1 MKYSEFLELN
11 EVLIEHNL
19 TIDDVKENREVLN
32 EVSLLG
38 VLAGIVTLGGLV
50 GFFGKSLL
58 RAGIKKAY
66 LMKLNGIAKKFEE
79 KIVENSSKLG
89 KKTVQIRQ
97 QLVQKEKQLR
107 SQEGEEAKAELDAL
121 VNQKREYERR
131 FIRETNEFISK
142 ISTSKSKE
150 IYERIDEIKKL
161 KDSQKTALKTYWE
174 IQIPHIRLNAFNQ
187 LIKDGI
193 ITDKELIAQLNQDL
207 KEDLKEAKEKTE
219 RFLKSAKKGES
230 EKTEEKKPGE
240 EKPGEEEKS
249 GEAKPEKT
257 GAQKVEDN
265 IKELIAEKDK
275 YDRKELTKR
284 VTLLIKD
291 IKKLGKG
298 ERAPL
303 YAMLADEFSERE
315 ILRIRKSLEDEG
327 EDTSE
332 TPQRILKAGD
342 ELTTD

>member
-11 EVLIEHNL
+11 EVLVEHNL

-32 EVSLLG
+32 EVSLWG

-50 GFFGKSLL
+50 GFFGKTLL
-58 RAGIKKAY
+58 RAGIKKVY
-66 LMKLNGIAKKFEE
+66 LVKINGIAKKFEE
-79 KIVENSSKLG
+79 KIIENASKLG

-174 IQIPHIRLNAFNQ
+174 TQIPHIRLNAFNQ

-193 ITDKELIAQLNQDL
+193 ITDKELISQLNQDL

-219 RFLKSAKKGES
+219 RFLKSAKKGEP
-230 EKTEEKKPGE
+230 EKTEETKPGE
-240 EKPGEEEKS
+240 EKPGEAKS
-249 GEAKPEKT
+249 EKT
-257 GAQKVEDN
+257 GAQKVEEN

-291 IKKLGKG
+291 IKKLSKD

-303 YAMLADEFSERE
+303 YALLADEFTERE

-332 TPQRILKAGD
+332 TPQKILKAGD

>member
-32 EVSLLG
+32 EISLLG
-38 VLAGIVTLGGLV
+38 VLTGIVTLGGLV

-58 RAGIKKAY
+58 RAGIKKIY
-66 LMKLNGIAKKFEE
+66 LTKINGIAKKFEQI
-79 KIVENSSKLG
+79 IVENASKLG

-107 SQEGEEAKAELDAL
+107 SQEGEESKAELDAL
-121 VNQKREYERR
+121 INQKREYERR

-150 IYERIDEIKKL
+150 IYEKIDEIKKL

-174 IQIPHIRLNAFNQ
+174 TQIPHIRLNAFNQ

-193 ITDKELIAQLNQDL
+193 ITDKELMAQLNQDL

-219 RFLKSAKKGES
+219 RFLKSAKKGEKP
-230 EKTEEKKPGE
+230 EGEEGEKKPGE
-240 EKPGEEEKS
+240 EGTTEK
-249 GEAKPEKT
+249 KVEKT
-257 GAQKVEDN
+257 GAQQVESN

-275 YDRKELTKR
+275 YDRKELSNKI
-284 VTLLIKD
+284 TLLIKD
-291 IKKLGKG
+291 IKKLNRD

-303 YAMLADEFSERE
+303 YALLADEFTERE
-315 ILRIRKSLEDEG
+315 IVRIRKSLEDEG
-327 EDTSE
+327 DDTSE
-332 TPQRILKAGD
+332 TPQKILKAGD
-342 ELTTD
+342 ELTD

>member
-1 MKYSEFLELN
+1 M
-11 EVLIEHNL
+11 
-19 TIDDVKENREVLN
+19 N
-32 EVSLLG
+32 EVSLWG

-50 GFFGKSLL
+50 GFFGKTLL
-58 RAGIKKAY
+58 RAGIKKVY
-66 LMKLNGIAKKFEE
+66 LVKLNNLAKSFEE
-79 KIVENSSKLG
+79 KIIENASKLG

-107 SQEGEEAKAELDAL
+107 SQEGEEAKAELEAL

-150 IYERIDEIKKL
+150 VYERIDEIKKL

-174 IQIPHIRLNAFNQ
+174 TQIPHIRLNAFNQ

-207 KEDLKEAKEKTE
+207 KEDLKETKEKTE
-219 RFLKSAKKGES
+219 RFLKSVKKGEQQ
-230 EKTEEKKPGE
+230 EKPEGEKPEGEKPEGEKKP
-240 EKPGEEEKS
+240 EKS
-249 GEAKPEKT
+249 EA
-257 GAQKVEDN
+257 QRVEEN

-275 YDRKELTKR
+275 YDRKELGKR

-291 IKKLGKG
+291 IKKLGKD

-303 YAMLADEFSERE
+303 YAALADEFGEKN
-315 ILRIRKSLEDEG
+315 ILQIRKSLEDE

-332 TPQRILKAGD
+332 APQKILKAGD
-342 ELTTD
+342 ELTD

>member
-11 EVLIEHNL
+11 EVLLEKNITL
-19 TIDDVKENREVLN
+19 DDVKENKEVLN
-32 EVSLLG
+32 EVSLWG

-50 GFFGKSLL
+50 GFFGKTLL
-58 RAGIKKAY
+58 RAGIKKVY
-66 LMKLNGIAKKFEE
+66 LVKLNNLAKSFEE
-79 KIVENSSKLG
+79 KIIENASKLG

-107 SQEGEEAKAELDAL
+107 SQEGEEAKAELEAL

-150 IYERIDEIKKL
+150 VYERIDEIKKL

-174 IQIPHIRLNAFNQ
+174 TQIPHIRLNAFNQ

-207 KEDLKEAKEKTE
+207 KEDLKETKEKTE
-219 RFLKSAKKGES
+219 RFLKSVKKGEQQ
-230 EKTEEKKPGE
+230 EKPEGEKPEGEKPEGEKKP
-240 EKPGEEEKS
+240 EKS
-249 GEAKPEKT
+249 EA
-257 GAQKVEDN
+257 QRVEEN

-275 YDRKELTKR
+275 YDRKELGKR

-291 IKKLGKG
+291 IKKLGKD

-303 YAMLADEFSERE
+303 YAALADEFGEKN
-315 ILRIRKSLEDEG
+315 ILQIRKSLEDEG

-332 TPQRILKAGD
+332 APQKILKAGD
-342 ELTTD
+342 ELTD

>member
-11 EVLIEHNL
+11 EVLLEKNITL
-19 TIDDVKENREVLN
+19 DDVKENKEVLN
-32 EVSLLG
+32 EVSLWG

-50 GFFGKSLL
+50 GFFGKTLL
-58 RAGIKKAY
+58 RAGIKKVY
-66 LMKLNGIAKKFEE
+66 LVKLNNLAKSFEE
-79 KIVENSSKLG
+79 KIIENASKLG

-107 SQEGEEAKAELDAL
+107 SQEGEEAKAELEAL

-150 IYERIDEIKKL
+150 VYERIDEIKKL

-174 IQIPHIRLNAFNQ
+174 TQIPHIRLNAFNQ

-207 KEDLKEAKEKTE
+207 KEDLKETKEKTE
-219 RFLKSAKKGES
+219 RFLKSVKKGEPQ
-230 EKTEEKKPGE
+230 EKPEGEKPEGEKQEGEKKP
-240 EKPGEEEKS
+240 EKS
-249 GEAKPEKT
+249 EA
-257 GAQKVEDN
+257 QRVEEN

-275 YDRKELTKR
+275 YDRKELGKR

-291 IKKLGKG
+291 IKKLGKD

-303 YAMLADEFSERE
+303 YAALADEFGEKN
-315 ILRIRKSLEDEG
+315 ILQIRKSLEDE

-332 TPQRILKAGD
+332 APQKILKAGD
-342 ELTTD
+342 ELTD

>member
-11 EVLIEHNL
+11 EVLLEKNITL
-19 TIDDVKENREVLN
+19 DDVKENKEVLN
-32 EVSLLG
+32 EVSLWG

-50 GFFGKSLL
+50 GFFGKTLL
-58 RAGIKKAY
+58 RAGIKKVY
-66 LMKLNGIAKKFEE
+66 LVKLNNLAKSFEE
-79 KIVENSSKLG
+79 KIIENASKLG

-107 SQEGEEAKAELDAL
+107 SQEGEEAKAELEAL

-150 IYERIDEIKKL
+150 VYERIDEIKKL

-174 IQIPHIRLNAFNQ
+174 TQIPHIRLNAFNQ

-207 KEDLKEAKEKTE
+207 KEDLKETKEKTE
-219 RFLKSAKKGES
+219 RFLKSVKKGEQQ
-230 EKTEEKKPGE
+230 EKPEDEKQEGEKPEGEKKP
-240 EKPGEEEKS
+240 EKS
-249 GEAKPEKT
+249 EA
-257 GAQKVEDN
+257 QRVEEN

-275 YDRKELTKR
+275 YDRKELGKR

-291 IKKLGKG
+291 IKKLGKD

-303 YAMLADEFSERE
+303 YAALADEFGEKN
-315 ILRIRKSLEDEG
+315 ILQIRKSLEDE

-332 TPQRILKAGD
+332 APQKILKAGD
-342 ELTTD
+342 ELTD

>member
-19 TIDDVKENREVLN
+19 TVDDVKENREVLN

-50 GFFGKSLL
+50 GFFGKSLM
-58 RAGIKKAY
+58 RAGIKKVY
-66 LMKLNGIAKKFEE
+66 LVKINNIAKKFEE
-79 KIVENSSKLG
+79 KIVENASKLG

-107 SQEGEEAKAELDAL
+107 SQEGEESKAELDAL

-174 IQIPHIRLNAFNQ
+174 TQIPHIRLNAFNQ

-193 ITDKELIAQLNQDL
+193 ITDKELIGQLNQDL

-219 RFLKSAKKGES
+219 RFLKSAKKGEA
-230 EKTEEKKPGE
+230 EKPEEGKPEEKKPE
-240 EKPGEEEKS
+240 EG
-249 GEAKPEKT
+249 KPEKS

-275 YDRKELTKR
+275 YDRKELSKR

-291 IKKLGKG
+291 IKKLSKD

-303 YAMLADEFSERE
+303 YAMLADEFTERE

-332 TPQRILKAGD
+332 IPQKILKAGD

>member
-11 EVLIEHNL
+11 EVLVEHNL

-58 RAGIKKAY
+58 RAGIKKTY
-66 LMKLNGIAKKFEE
+66 LIKINGIAKKFEE
-79 KIVENSSKLG
+79 KIVENASKLG

-107 SQEGEEAKAELDAL
+107 SQEGEESKAELDAL

-150 IYERIDEIKKL
+150 IYERIDEIKRL

-174 IQIPHIRLNAFNQ
+174 TQIPHIRLNAFNQ

-193 ITDKELIAQLNQDL
+193 ITDKELIGQLNQDL

-219 RFLKSAKKGES
+219 RFLKSAKKGEP

-240 EKPGEEEKS
+240 EKP

-265 IKELIAEKDK
+265 IKELVSEKDK
-275 YDRKELTKR
+275 YDSKELTKR

-291 IKKLGKG
+291 IKKLSKD

-303 YAMLADEFSERE
+303 YAMLADEFTERE

-332 TPQRILKAGD
+332 TPQKILKAGD

>member
-11 EVLIEHNL
+11 EVLLEKNITL
-19 TIDDVKENREVLN
+19 DDVKENKEVLN
-32 EVSLLG
+32 EVSLWG

-50 GFFGKSLL
+50 GFFGKTLL
-58 RAGIKKAY
+58 RAGIKKVY
-66 LMKLNGIAKKFEE
+66 LVKLNNLAKSFEE
-79 KIVENSSKLG
+79 KIIENASKLG

-107 SQEGEEAKAELDAL
+107 SQEGEEAKAELEAL

-150 IYERIDEIKKL
+150 VYERIDEIKKL

-174 IQIPHIRLNAFNQ
+174 TQIPHIRLNAFNQ

-207 KEDLKEAKEKTE
+207 KEDLKETKEKTE
-219 RFLKSAKKGES
+219 RFLKSVKKGEPQ
-230 EKTEEKKPGE
+230 EKPEGEKPEGEKQEGEKKP
-240 EKPGEEEKS
+240 EKS
-249 GEAKPEKT
+249 EA
-257 GAQKVEDN
+257 QRVEEN

-275 YDRKELTKR
+275 YDRKELGKR

-291 IKKLGKG
+291 IKKLGKD

-303 YAMLADEFSERE
+303 YAALADEFGEKN
-315 ILRIRKSLEDEG
+315 ILQIRKSLEDEG

-332 TPQRILKAGD
+332 APQKILKAGD
-342 ELTTD
+342 ELTD

>member
-11 EVLIEHNL
+11 EVLLEKNITL
-19 TIDDVKENREVLN
+19 DDVKENKEVLN
-32 EVSLLG
+32 EVSLWG

-50 GFFGKSLL
+50 GFFGKTLL
-58 RAGIKKAY
+58 RAGIKKVY
-66 LMKLNGIAKKFEE
+66 LVKLNNLAKSFEE
-79 KIVENSSKLG
+79 KIIENASKLG

-107 SQEGEEAKAELDAL
+107 SQEGEEAKAELEAL

-150 IYERIDEIKKL
+150 VYERIDEIKKL
-161 KDSQKTALKTYWE
+161 KDSQKSALKTYWE
-174 IQIPHIRLNAFNQ
+174 TQIPHIRLNAFNQ

-207 KEDLKEAKEKTE
+207 KEDLKETKEKTE
-219 RFLKSAKKGES
+219 RFLKSVKKGEQQEKPEGEKPEGEKKS
-230 EKTEEKKPGE
+230 EKSEAQRVEE
-240 EKPGEEEKS
+240 
-249 GEAKPEKT
+249 
-257 GAQKVEDN
+257 N
-265 IKELIAEKDK
+265 IKELIAEKNAGEAILKDK
-275 YDRKELTKR
+275 YDRKELSRR
-284 VTLLIKD
+284 VTLIIKD
-291 IKKLGKG
+291 IKKLSKD

-303 YAMLADEFSERE
+303 YAALADEFGEKN
-315 ILRIRKSLEDEG
+315 ILQIRKSLEDEG

-332 TPQRILKAGD
+332 APQKILKAGD
-342 ELTTD
+342 ELTD

>member
-11 EVLIEHNL
+11 EVLLEKNITL
-19 TIDDVKENREVLN
+19 DDVKENKEVLN
-32 EVSLLG
+32 EVSLWG

-50 GFFGKSLL
+50 GFFGKTLL
-58 RAGIKKAY
+58 RAGIKKVY
-66 LMKLNGIAKKFEE
+66 LVKLNNLAKSFEE
-79 KIVENSSKLG
+79 KIIENASKLG

-107 SQEGEEAKAELDAL
+107 SQEGEEAKAELEAL

-150 IYERIDEIKKL
+150 VYERIDEIKKL

-174 IQIPHIRLNAFNQ
+174 TQIPHIRLNAFNQ

-207 KEDLKEAKEKTE
+207 KEDLKETKEKTE
-219 RFLKSAKKGES
+219 RFLKSVKKGEQQ
-230 EKTEEKKPGE
+230 EKPEGEKPEGEKPEGEKKP
-240 EKPGEEEKS
+240 EKS
-249 GEAKPEKT
+249 EA
-257 GAQKVEDN
+257 QRVEEN

-275 YDRKELTKR
+275 YDRKELGKR

-291 IKKLGKG
+291 IKKLGKD

-303 YAMLADEFSERE
+303 YAALADEFGEKN
-315 ILRIRKSLEDEG
+315 ILQIRKSLEDE

-332 TPQRILKAGD
+332 APQKILKAGD
-342 ELTTD
+342 ELTD

>member
-38 VLAGIVTLGGLV
+38 VLTGIVTLGGLV

-58 RAGIKKAY
+58 RAGIKKIY
-66 LMKLNGIAKKFEE
+66 LTKINGIAKKFEQI
-79 KIVENSSKLG
+79 IVENASKLG

-107 SQEGEEAKAELDAL
+107 SQEGEESKAELDAL
-121 VNQKREYERR
+121 INQKREYERR

-150 IYERIDEIKKL
+150 IYEKIDEIKKL

-174 IQIPHIRLNAFNQ
+174 TQIPHIRLNAFNQ

-193 ITDKELIAQLNQDL
+193 ITDKELMAQLNQDL

-219 RFLKSAKKGES
+219 RFLKSAKKGEKP
-230 EKTEEKKPGE
+230 EGEEGEKKPGE
-240 EKPGEEEKS
+240 EGTTEK
-249 GEAKPEKT
+249 KVEKT
-257 GAQKVEDN
+257 GAQQVESN

-275 YDRKELTKR
+275 YDRKELSNKI
-284 VTLLIKD
+284 TLLIKD
-291 IKKLGKG
+291 IKKLNRD

-303 YAMLADEFSERE
+303 YALLADEFTERE
-315 ILRIRKSLEDEG
+315 IVRIRKSLEDEG
-327 EDTSE
+327 DDTSE
-332 TPQRILKAGD
+332 TPQKILKAGD
-342 ELTTD
+342 ELTD